1 MEEKKKMR
9 KKVKQLL
16 TQLTDKEKQEYSE
29 AIAEKLYALSA
40 WKKAKCI
47 GITISR
53 GNEVHTLPII
63 EKAWCE
69 GKKICVP
76 KCDPDEKTMVFREI
90 HSFAQLESV
99 YFGLLEPIEDITK
112 EVEAAE
118 MDLMVVPG
126 IVFSRDG
133 YRIGYG
139 GGYYDRYLQQF
150 TQTTISLA
158 YSVQI
163 VERVPAEPH
172 DIPVQMIITNNE
184 VIVCDE

>member
-1 MEEKKKMR
+1 MEEKRKMR
-9 KKVKQLL
+9 NKVKQLL
-16 TQLTDKEKQEYSE
+16 TQLTDKEKQEYSK
-29 AIAEKLYALSA
+29 AIAEKLYALSL
-40 WKKAKCI
+40 WEKAKCI

-63 EKAWCE
+63 ETAWCQ

-76 KCDPDEKTMVFREI
+76 KCHPNEKTMVFREI
-90 HSFAQLESV
+90 HSLAQLESV
-99 YFGLLEPIEDITK
+99 YFGLLEPIEEITK
-112 EVEAAE
+112 EVAAAE
-118 MDLMVVPG
+118 IDLMIVPG
-126 IVFSRDG
+126 IVFARDG

-150 TQTTISLA
+150 TNTTISLA

-163 VERVPAEPH
+163 VARVPAEQH
-172 DIPVQMIITNNE
+172 DIPVQMIITNDE